1 MCHNT
6 AHAAPTSNGNQLL
19 SFSQTHDTI
28 WTFHQEGFFKETEDS
43 QNSRGKEGPSLFLST
58 SSSCSNFFS
67 INTFMQHNKLKNH
80 SHKHSDISLHLYMRD
95 DYHEFVIASTRWYL
109 SPWEIDFWWRCNVN
123 LLDELIIWFT
133 IDFVT
138 AV

>member
-1 MCHNT
+1 MLPQPAT
-6 AHAAPTSNGNQLL
+6 AIGY
-19 SFSQTHDTI
+19 
-28 WTFHQEGFFKETEDS
+28 FHFPRHMTQSERSIRKAFLRKLKIHRTAGER
-43 QNSRGKEGPSLFLST
+43 RGPFLFLST
-58 SSSCSNFFS
+58 SSSCSHFFS